1 MAVTWVAAS
10 APVGAQSTS
19 IGATTPAGIANDD
32 VLLAAVFAVSS
43 ITAPSG
49 WTQVAATTTFTDGV
63 LLGRL
68 ELWKKNSVTTAD
80 ASTSFTWSQADADFI
95 SVAYAVTRDT
105 SIIDTTS
112 TAIEDNSTDW
122 SITIPSLSG
131 TGADQMLIAIAA
143 MTDGDNSGSD
153 SRSPTPPSGTT
164 LATGASATE
173 YRVAIAYRTATGSD
187 SISGAFALHNTG
199 SPAFPIGMGAISAR
213 LLPSAGTPEITIAV
227 DSPLDSPA
235 LVARQTATKIAVDSP
250 LGAVSMLGWADPS
263 GEVVST
269 PARYALDLI
278 TPDGNVRVPMS
289 SWQATRQ
296 TDAAQ
301 YAQAVVPS
309 PGSLVDTITEATEFR
324 ILRVLQ
330 LGDGNSVEIVVAQ
343 APIDSVQY
351 ARGST
356 NYSATLSGYSD
367 AAIGATWPAG
377 TARTLT
383 GIRAIFSTATT
394 MRVRCSIDWL
404 LNPGQ
409 SAVADG
415 APFVTS
421 YVNLYCADGDAFME
435 VGSRE
440 SPP

>member
-1 MAVTWVAAS
+1 M
-10 APVGAQSTS
+10 
-19 IGATTPAGIANDD
+19 TPAALLP
-32 VLLAAVFAVSS
+32 LLAAAA
-43 ITAPSG
+43 TAP
-49 WTQVAATTTFTDGV
+49 AD
-63 LLGRL
+63 LLG
-68 ELWKKNSVTTAD
+68 
-80 ASTSFTWSQADADFI
+80 
-95 SVAYAVTRDT
+95 
-105 SIIDTTS
+105 
-112 TAIEDNSTDW
+112 
-122 SITIPSLSG
+122 
-131 TGADQMLIAIAA
+131 
-143 MTDGDNSGSD
+143 
-153 SRSPTPPSGTT
+153 
-164 LATGASATE
+164 
-173 YRVAIAYRTATGSD
+173 
-187 SISGAFALHNTG
+187 
-199 SPAFPIGMGAISAR
+199 PA
-213 LLPSAGTPEITIAV
+213 
-227 DSPLDSPA
+227 SPLGSPA

-409 SAVADG
+409 TAVADG

>member
-95 SVAYAVTRDT
+95 SVAYAVTSDT

-122 SITIPSLSG
+122 SITIPLLSG
-131 TGADQMLIAIAA
+131 TGADQMLIAFAA

-187 SISGAFALHNTG
+187 RPRWAST
-199 SPAFPIGMGAISAR
+199 
-213 LLPSAGTPEITIAV
+213 SAG
-227 DSPLDSPA
+227 
-235 LVARQTATKIAVDSP
+235 
-250 LGAVSMLGWADPS
+250 
-263 GEVVST
+263 
-269 PARYALDLI
+269 
-278 TPDGNVRVPMS
+278 
-289 SWQATRQ
+289 
-296 TDAAQ
+296 
-301 YAQAVVPS
+301 
-309 PGSLVDTITEATEFR
+309 
-324 ILRVLQ
+324 
-330 LGDGNSVEIVVAQ
+330 
-343 APIDSVQY
+343 
-351 ARGST
+351 
-356 NYSATLSGYSD
+356 
-367 AAIGATWPAG
+367 
-377 TARTLT
+377 
-383 GIRAIFSTATT
+383 
-394 MRVRCSIDWL
+394 C
-404 LNPGQ
+404 
-409 SAVADG
+409 
-415 APFVTS
+415 TS
-421 YVNLYCADGDAFME
+421 
-435 VGSRE
+435 
-440 SPP
+440 